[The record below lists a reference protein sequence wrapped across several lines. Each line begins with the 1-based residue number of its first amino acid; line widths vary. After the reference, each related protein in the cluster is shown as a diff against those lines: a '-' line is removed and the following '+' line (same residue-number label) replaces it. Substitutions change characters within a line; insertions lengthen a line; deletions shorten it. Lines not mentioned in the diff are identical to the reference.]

1 MTGTATVVGAGI
13 GGLATAIGL
22 RRAGWSVRV
31 LERRTELERYGAAFG
46 IHPTAQSALDRLGVG
61 DVLRAHAVPY
71 RDAHIRTPDG
81 RRLARIPL
89 ERIERQA
96 GRPELLVSRP
106 YLLDALLAGLDAF
119 GDVPVELGERVTDVD
134 ALAAGADLVIGAD
147 GIRSAVRTARFGTRS
162 GPRET
167 GTTAW
172 IGIADIESPVHGE
185 TWGSGRFF
193 GLTPVEPGRTNW
205 YAAVPGAATAEELRG
220 LFADWHDPI
229 PRILDATDPATWIRY
244 GMRHL
249 YPALPSFV
257 SAGPGPGAD
266 RATGP
271 GADRATGPGADRA
284 TGPGADRATGPGAD
298 RATGPGA
305 DRATGPG
312 ADRATGPGAS
322 AVAGALPAPVA
333 LVGDAAHAMTPNLG
347 QGACTAILDADALS
361 RAVAAAPPGRTGLTA
376 ALRAYDRERR
386 RTARRT
392 AFGSRTLHRFMS
404 TEHTRLRNAAL
415 RLLPG

>member
-22 RRAGWSVRV
+22 RRAGWTVTV

-61 DVLRAHAVPY
+61 DALRDHAVPY

-81 RRLARIPL
+81 TSIARLPL
-89 ERIERQA
+89 ERIERKA
-96 GRPELLVSRP
+96 GRPELLISRP
-106 YLLDALLAGLDAF
+106 YLLDALLAALEAF
-119 GDVPVELGERVTDVD
+119 GDVQLKLGERVTGLD
-134 ALAAGADLVIGAD
+134 APTAGQDLVVGAD
-147 GIRSAVRTARFGTRS
+147 GIRSAVRTARFGDRS
-162 GPRET
+162 GPRRI
-167 GTTAW
+167 GTVAW
-172 IGIADIESPVHGE
+172 IGIADFESPVHGE

-193 GLTPVEPGRTNW
+193 GMTPVEPGRTNW
-205 YAAVPGAATAEELRG
+205 YATVPEATTAEELRAS
-220 LFADWHDPI
+220 FAGWHDPV

-244 GMRHL
+244 EMRHL
-249 YPALPSFV
+249 HPALPSFV
-257 SAGPGPGAD
+257 S
-266 RATGP
+266 TGTHRP
-271 GADRATGPGADRA
+271 
-284 TGPGADRATGPGAD
+284 
-298 RATGPGA
+298 
-305 DRATGPG
+305 
-312 ADRATGPGAS
+312 AS
-322 AVAGALPAPVA
+322 SDAWSAPVA

-361 RAVAAAPPGRTGLTA
+361 RALAAAPPGPAGVEG

-386 RTARRT
+386 RSAQRT

-404 TEHTRLRNAAL
+404 TKRTRLRDAAV

>member
-22 RRAGWSVRV
+22 RRAGWSVTV

-61 DVLRAHAVPY
+61 DALREHAVPY

-81 RRLARIPL
+81 TSIARLPL
-89 ERIERQA
+89 ERIERKA
-96 GRPELLVSRP
+96 GRPELLISRP

-119 GDVPVELGERVTDVD
+119 GDVPIKLGERVTDVD
-134 ALAAGADLVIGAD
+134 ALAAGQDLVIGAD
-147 GIRSAVRTARFGTRS
+147 GIRSAVRTARFGDRS
-162 GPRET
+162 GPREV
-167 GTTAW
+167 GTVAW

-205 YAAVPGAATAEELRG
+205 YATAPEATTADDLRG
-220 LFADWHDPI
+220 LFAGWHDPI
-229 PRILDATDPATWIRY
+229 PRILAATDPATWIRY
-244 GMRHL
+244 EMRHL
-249 YPALPSFV
+249 HPALPSFV
-257 SAGPGPGAD
+257 STAP
-266 RATGP
+266 
-271 GADRATGPGADRA
+271 
-284 TGPGADRATGPGAD
+284 
-298 RATGPGA
+298 
-305 DRATGPG
+305 
-312 ADRATGPGAS
+312 
-322 AVAGALPAPVA
+322 VAPVA

-347 QGACTAILDADALS
+347 QGACTAILDADALT
-361 RAVAAAPPGRTGLTA
+361 RALTAAPRGREGVVG

-386 RTARRT
+386 RSAQRT
-392 AFGSRTLHRFMS
+392 AFASRTLHRFMS
-404 TEHTRLRNAAL
+404 TERTRLRDAAV

>member
-22 RRAGWSVRV
+22 RRAGWSVTV

-61 DVLRAHAVPY
+61 DALREHAVPY

-81 RRLARIPL
+81 TSIARLPL
-89 ERIERQA
+89 ERIERKA
-96 GRPELLVSRP
+96 GRPELLISRT

-119 GDVPVELGERVTDVD
+119 GDVPIKLGERVTDVD
-134 ALAAGADLVIGAD
+134 ALAAGQDLVIGAD
-147 GIRSAVRTARFGTRS
+147 GIRSAVRTARFGDRS
-162 GPRET
+162 GPREV
-167 GTTAW
+167 GTVAW

-205 YAAVPGAATAEELRG
+205 YATAPEATTADELRG
-220 LFADWHDPI
+220 LFAGWHDPI
-229 PRILDATDPATWIRY
+229 PRILAATDPATWIRY
-244 GMRHL
+244 EMRHL
-249 YPALPSFV
+249 HPALPSFV
-257 SAGPGPGAD
+257 STDP
-266 RATGP
+266 
-271 GADRATGPGADRA
+271 
-284 TGPGADRATGPGAD
+284 
-298 RATGPGA
+298 
-305 DRATGPG
+305 
-312 ADRATGPGAS
+312 
-322 AVAGALPAPVA
+322 VAPVA

-347 QGACTAILDADALS
+347 QGACTAILDADALT
-361 RAVAAAPPGRTGLTA
+361 RALAAAPPGPAGVTG

-386 RTARRT
+386 RSAQRT
-392 AFGSRTLHRFMS
+392 AFASRTLHRFMS
-404 TEHTRLRNAAL
+404 TERTRLRDAAV